1 MGITYFPSIDLNDL
15 RPYIDWSPFFLS
27 WELRGKYPAIF
38 DDQHYGP
45 EARKIFDDANNLLD
59 DIIEHKSL
67 HARGVCG
74 LFPANSVN
82 ADDIEVYA
90 DEERRTRIA
99 VTPVVADP
107 RRDHYGR
114 FGVETGVRS
123 LLDPRSW
130 PGAVRGG
137 GQWLAH
143 HGDPRWAGV
152 GESDDSTHLGL
163 PADFLIDPDG
173 SLAAV
178 HYGAHAD
185 DQWSLD
191 ELLGYASSASP

>member
-1 MGITYFPSIDLNDL
+1 MHLQFRRFAGCPICSLHLRSFADRHAEVAAAGITEVVFFHSAAEQLRGLPGRSAVRGGGRSAPGPL
-15 RPYIDWSPFFLS
+15 RPV
-27 WELRGKYPAIF
+27 RGG
-38 DDQHYGP
+38 D
-45 EARKIFDDANNLLD
+45 R
-59 DIIEHKSL
+59 
-67 HARGVCG
+67 
-74 LFPANSVN
+74 
-82 ADDIEVYA
+82 
-90 DEERRTRIA
+90 
-99 VTPVVADP
+99 
-107 RRDHYGR
+107 
-114 FGVETGVRS
+114 VRS

-185 DQWSLD
+185 DQWSVD
-191 ELLGYASSASP
+191 ELLRINRAR

>member
-1 MGITYFPSIDLNDL
+1 MGTVVEPARLVAIDGASIRVPGPGRLHLQFRRFAGCPICSLHLRSFADRHAEVAAAGITEVV
-15 RPYIDWSPFFLS
+15 FFHS
-27 WELRGKYPAIF
+27 AAEQLRGY
-38 DDQHYGP
+38 Q
-45 EARKIFDDANNLLD
+45 
-59 DIIEHKSL
+59 
-67 HARGVCG
+67 
-74 LFPANSVN
+74 
-82 ADDIEVYA
+82 ADLPFA
-90 DEERRTRIA
+90 
-99 VTPVVADP
+99 VVADP

-152 GESDDSTHLGL
+152 GESDDGTHLGL

-185 DQWSLD
+185 DQWSVD
-191 ELLGYASSASP
+191 ELLRINRAR